1 MWLIYVFI
9 QHTNNKTGFSQTT
22 SFVYQFSVVWSL
34 SKFIERDCF
43 IRQRVV
49 QNVIWVAQYFLKQFF
64 ITVCAVTMGCQH
76 CWANGFFG
84 SLSCLTNK
92 YACLLARS
100 TNSAM
105 VGTSPERKP
114 DRLPRRRTAYMR
126 WRSAAEASP
135 TRKLVCTCIFLHGT
149 YSAASSS
156 IMTNCF
162 TREDRR
168 RRMTGRLL

>member
-22 SFVYQFSVVWSL
+22 SFVYQFSVVWSV

-114 DRLPRRRTAYMR
+114 DRLPRRRTAYY
-126 WRSAAEASP
+126 AL
-135 TRKLVCTCIFLHGT
+135 TV
-149 YSAASSS
+149 SSGGKAPPGNWYAHVYFY
-156 IMTNCF
+156 MAHTLLLL
-162 TREDRR
+162 RR
-168 RRMTGRLL
+168 